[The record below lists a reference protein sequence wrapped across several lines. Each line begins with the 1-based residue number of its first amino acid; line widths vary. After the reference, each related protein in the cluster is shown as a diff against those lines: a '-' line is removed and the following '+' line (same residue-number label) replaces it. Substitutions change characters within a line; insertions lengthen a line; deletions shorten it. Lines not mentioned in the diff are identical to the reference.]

1 MVCVCKAQG
10 NCWLW
15 FVSAKTQGKCCIWFV
30 SAKTQGMC
38 WLWFVSAK
46 HRASVGY
53 GLCLQNTGQVLVIV
67 CACKTQGRPV
77 SVGYGLC
84 MFVGGVGV
92 VVGGW
97 DGWREGGRTG
107 ARGECL
113 RSTGNVNQLKCES
126 SFIAANQRQT
136 IAAATLESV
145 NVASC
150 NIPVT
155 CRWDGY

>member
-1 MVCVCKAQG
+1 MVCVCKTQG
-10 NCWLW
+10 SCWLW

-53 GLCLQNTGQVLVIV
+53 DLCLQNTGQVLVIV
-67 CACKTQGRPV
+67 CACKTQGKPV

-84 MFVGGVGV
+84 MFVCGVGV

-97 DGWREGGRTG
+97 VGWVEGGR
-107 ARGECL
+107 ADRGEGCMFTKHGQCQ
-113 RSTGNVNQLKCES
+113 SIKM
-126 SFIAANQRQT
+126 
-136 IAAATLESV
+136 
-145 NVASC
+145 
-150 NIPVT
+150 
-155 CRWDGY
+155 